1 MFFYIPDMKRRINNF
16 WIGAYSCPGKNLA
29 FMTLR
34 ITLSR
39 VAQQFNL
46 AFAPGETGN
55 KFNENAL
62 DTFTT
67 TLPPL
72 MVQVTQRK

>member
-1 MFFYIPDMKRRINNF
+1 
-16 WIGAYSCPGKNLA
+16 
-29 FMTLR
+29 MTLR
-34 ITLSR
+34 IALSR

-55 KFNENAL
+55 KFDEDAM

-67 TLPPL
+67 TLSSL